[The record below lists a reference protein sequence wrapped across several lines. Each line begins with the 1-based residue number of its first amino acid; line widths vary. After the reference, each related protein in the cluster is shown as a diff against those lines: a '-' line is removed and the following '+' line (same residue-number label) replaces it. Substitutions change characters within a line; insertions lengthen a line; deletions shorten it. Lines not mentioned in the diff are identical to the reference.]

1 MPFANI
7 DDKLNYN
14 REYQSKER
22 VWRPFIFK
30 TDLPDAYIKALRI
43 QASIDETTIS
53 GVISGYIKSGLQ
65 KDGRIK
71 TGSA

>member
-1 MPFANI
+1 MPFANV
-7 DDKLNYN
+7 DDQLNYN
-14 REYQSKER
+14 REYQSKENC
-22 VWRPFIFK
+22 WRPFIFK
-30 TDLPDAYIKALRI
+30 TDLADTYIKAIRI

-71 TGSA
+71 SGSA

>member
-30 TDLPDAYIKALRI
+30 TDLADAYIKALRI